1 MNSEIF
7 IGIDVSQSNL
17 DVNVLPDE
25 QSDQFANNEAG
36 VGDLVKFVEAVDP
49 ALIVFESTGGLET
62 LAVSILSSKQYPVV
76 VVNARQVRDFAKA
89 TGKLAKTDKIDA
101 AVIAE
106 FGRVLRPEVRPLKDE
121 QTQLLT
127 ALNARRKQIVDMLV
141 AEKNRLQRAPLPN
154 RKNIVAHIR
163 WLEKNLN
170 DINKDIRKSIRKT
183 PAWREKDDILQS
195 FKGIGP
201 TTSASL
207 LSDLPEL
214 GRLESKKI
222 AALVGVAPFNCD
234 SGRYRGRRRVWGGR
248 SQVRRNLYMA
258 TLSAV
263 RSNPVIRCFYYRL
276 RQTGKPHK
284 VALTA
289 CMRKTLVILNAMM
302 KNQTYWQPPYEM
314 LDIKH
319 SC

>member
-7 IGIDVSQSNL
+7 MGIDVCQSYL
-17 DVNVLPDE
+17 DVNVLPD
-25 QSDQFANNEAG
+25 QQNDQFANNEAG
-36 VGDLVKFVEAVDP
+36 VGELVKFVKATDP
-49 ALIVFESTGGLET
+49 ALIVFESTGGLEM
-62 LAVSILSSKQYPVV
+62 LAVSILSAQQYPVV

-89 TGKLAKTDKIDA
+89 TGQLAKTDKIDA
-101 AVIAE
+101 ALIAE
-106 FGRVLRPEVRPLKDE
+106 FARALRPQVRPLKDE
-121 QTQLLT
+121 QTQLLS

-141 AEKNRLQRAPLPN
+141 AEKNRLHRAPLPN
-154 RKNIVAHIR
+154 RKNIAAHIR
-163 WLEKNLN
+163 WLEKNLT
-170 DINKDIRKSIRKT
+170 DINKDIRKTIRKT
-183 PAWREKDDILQS
+183 PVWREKDDILQS

-214 GRLESKKI
+214 GRLENKKI

-263 RSNPVIRCFYYRL
+263 RSNPVISSFYYRL
-276 RQTGKPHK
+276 RQSGKPHK

-289 CMRKTLVILNAMM
+289 CMRKTLMILNSMM
-302 KNQTYWQPPYEM
+302 KNQTYWQSPYQI
-314 LDIKH
+314 LDSEH

>member
-1 MNSEIF
+1 MNSELF
-7 IGIDVSQSNL
+7 IGIDVSQLNL
-17 DVNVLPDE
+17 DVNLLPDG
-25 QSDQFANNEAG
+25 QNQRFANNEAG
-36 VGDLVKFVEAVDP
+36 IAQLLKFVKAADP
-49 ALIVFESTGGLET
+49 ALIVLESTGGLET
-62 LAVSILSSKQYPVV
+62 LAVSILSAQQYPVV

-106 FGRVLRPEVRPLKDE
+106 FARALRPEVRPLKDE

-127 ALNARRKQIVDMLV
+127 ALNVRRKQIVDMLV

-154 RKNIVAHIR
+154 RKNIQAHIR
-163 WLEKNLN
+163 WLEKNIA
-170 DINKDIRKSIRKT
+170 DINKDIRKTIRKT
-183 PAWREKDDILQS
+183 ALWREKDDILQS

-214 GRLESKKI
+214 GRIESKKI

-234 SGRYRGRRRVWGGR
+234 SGLYRGRRRVWGGR
-248 SQVRRNLYMA
+248 SQVRRILYMA

-263 RSNPVIRCFYYRL
+263 RTNPVINSFYNRL
-276 RQTGKPHK
+276 RQAGKSHK
-284 VALTA
+284 VAMTA
-289 CMRKTLVILNAMM
+289 CMRKILVTLNAMI
-302 KNQTYWQPPYEM
+302 KNQTFWQPTYQM
-314 LDIKH
+314 LDSEH